1 MALPTLMPGAALP
14 DAEELLDGPADPEG
28 RQGDRGASGAGG
40 ARGEG
45 LAC

>member
-1 MALPTLMPGAALP
+1 MALPTLMPGAALT
-14 DAEELLDGPADPEG
+14 DAEELLDGLAVPVGSQRE
-28 RQGDRGASGAGG
+28 RGASGAGG